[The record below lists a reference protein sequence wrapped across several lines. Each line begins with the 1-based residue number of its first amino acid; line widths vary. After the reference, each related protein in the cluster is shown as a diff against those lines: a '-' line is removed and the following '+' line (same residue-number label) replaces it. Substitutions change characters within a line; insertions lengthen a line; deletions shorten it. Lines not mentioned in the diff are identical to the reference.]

1 LICLLSILKV
11 KDSRNQ
17 MKTTA
22 STLQSSAVAGLNQI
36 KIGLAI
42 AMLAALK
49 GCIGWAG
56 GGGYEG
62 GWWGGG
68 YSGPAGGGYR
78 GYSSDDF
85 GSFGGGGAFRGG
97 GFHGGGGFGGG
108 GGGRR

>member
-1 LICLLSILKV
+1 
-11 KDSRNQ
+11 

-56 GGGYEG
+56 GGGY
-62 GWWGGG
+62 
-68 YSGPAGGGYR
+68 R